1 MEEDLHPAWEKLK
14 QKGGKEKKMVKRSTD
29 NELFKKQPKNDFGN
43 VSLDDNEEM
52 VEEYEEV
59 ESKPNAK
66 KKEVTI
72 HFTLDAHKAMKW
84 GLVALLIIMVFFAGR
99 LTGGSSVETYEVT
112 TGEVINTDSS
122 FVSSV
127 SGFFTS
133 LFSGSGSESPTGAV
147 VAEEVEA
154 NDSEKVEESTEEVP
168 MKEAEVETTKAEK
181 STKEVEET
189 VEETIITDYNSVA
202 LAISDVEFDWKGT
215 WGKITKLKYTI
226 KNNEDGTIKPEYITL
241 RVEGYPDEG
250 SMKKAPLA
258 PSSRTIKSKTAVSSV
273 AVVTGGFSYS
283 KTEAGDLSDVI
294 ITAVLYDASGK
305 EMATYNKGFNLQG

>member
-1 MEEDLHPAWEKLK
+1 MEEDLHPAWERLK
-14 QKGGKEKKMVKRSTD
+14 QKGGKKKKMVKRSPD

-52 VEEYEEV
+52 VEEFEDV

-72 HFTLDAHKAMKW
+72 HFTLDPHKVLKW
-84 GLVALLIIMVFFAGR
+84 GIVALLIIFVFFAGR
-99 LTGGSSVETYEVT
+99 MTGGSNVETYEVT

-133 LFSGSGSESPTGAV
+133 LFSGSGSESPTGAASV
-147 VAEEVEA
+147 ESDTKDVVKEESAEEAPVEEVVEEVAEEAEVV
-154 NDSEKVEESTEEVP
+154 VEESTEE
-168 MKEAEVETTKAEK
+168 
-181 STKEVEET
+181 
-189 VEETIITDYNSVA
+189 ETIITTYNKVA
-202 LAISDVEFDWKGT
+202 LAITDVQFDWKET
-215 WGKITKLKYTI
+215 WGRITKLKYTI
-226 KNNEDGTIKPEYITL
+226 KNNEDGTVKPEYITIM
-241 RVEGYPDEG
+241 VEGYPDEG

-273 AVVTGGFSYS
+273 AAVTGGFSYS
-283 KTEAGDLSDVI
+283 DSSAGDLSDVTI
-294 ITAVLYDASGK
+294 VASLYNADGIL
-305 EMATYNKGFNLQG
+305 MGTYTKSFNLQG